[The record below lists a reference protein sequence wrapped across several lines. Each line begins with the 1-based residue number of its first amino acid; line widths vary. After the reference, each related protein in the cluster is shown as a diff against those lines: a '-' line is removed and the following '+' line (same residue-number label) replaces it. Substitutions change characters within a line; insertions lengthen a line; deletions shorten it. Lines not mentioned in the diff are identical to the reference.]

1 MKYKFLLTLLVI
13 CLAGNA
19 WAQRKLKN
27 IDDEEA
33 EKNKALEKQY
43 GKANNNNNNKW
54 FFGGGFGGGFGNI
67 SSFLLLQPTVGY
79 RFTEKTIVGGGATY
93 IYSSFKFNNK
103 TYSNSVYGPIAFV
116 RQNLTESIF
125 AQAEYQPL
133 NYSHFDRLTLQEQRR
148 WYQQLY
154 VGGGYGAIP
163 GGFIAVFYNVLFN
176 PENQIYSS
184 PLDIRFGFFF

>member
-1 MKYKFLLTLLVI
+1 MKHKILLTLLVM
-13 CLAGNA
+13 CMANSL
-19 WAQRKLKN
+19 WAQRKMKN

-33 EKNKALEKQY
+33 EKNQALEKQY
-43 GKANNNNNNKW
+43 GKSNNNDNKW
-54 FFGGGFGGGFGNI
+54 IFGGGFGGGFGSI

-79 RFTEKTIVGGGATY
+79 RVTERTIVGGGATY
-93 IYSSFKFNNK
+93 IYSSFRFNNK

-125 AQAEYQPL
+125 VQGEYQPL

-163 GGFIAVFYNVLFN
+163 GGFIGVFYNVLFD